1 MNNKSLSTLEY
12 NKIISRLVSFACSDG
27 AKQILH
33 KLEPMTDIDKIN
45 TALDYTNDALTRV
58 YQKGSVDFSR
68 IKDIRGSIAR
78 LKVGSSLNALELLNI
93 SMLLECAAHIKGYYE
108 QRADSIQPLIDML
121 DPVTLLN
128 NTIKKCIISED
139 EISDDIPF
147 SVLYEKIH
155 CYIQSGYSTNEAIKK
170 VAKDHGLS
178 KNEVYKQYHSS

>member
-68 IKDIRGSIAR
+68 IKISGEALQD
-78 LKVGSSLNALELLNI
+78 LKSEALLMHL
-93 SMLLECAAHIKGYYE
+93 SFLTYL
-108 QRADSIQPLIDML
+108 
-121 DPVTLLN
+121 
-128 NTIKKCIISED
+128 
-139 EISDDIPF
+139 
-147 SVLYEKIH
+147 
-155 CYIQSGYSTNEAIKK
+155 CY
-170 VAKDHGLS
+170 
-178 KNEVYKQYHSS
+178 

>member
-108 QRADSIQPLIDML
+108 QRADSIQPLIDISL
-121 DPVTLLN
+121 TLLHFLITQLRN
-128 NTIKKCIISED
+128 
-139 EISDDIPF
+139 
-147 SVLYEKIH
+147 VLYQKMKSVMM
-155 CYIQSGYSTNEAIKK
+155 QVRTSA
-170 VAKDHGLS
+170 V
-178 KNEVYKQYHSS
+178 

>member
-12 NKIISRLVSFACSDG
+12 NKIKSGLVSFACSDG

-78 LKVGSSLNALELLNI
+78 LKVGSSLNALEHLNI
-93 SMLLECAAHIKGYYE
+93 SMLLECAAHIKGYY
-108 QRADSIQPLIDML
+108 
-121 DPVTLLN
+121 
-128 NTIKKCIISED
+128 
-139 EISDDIPF
+139 
-147 SVLYEKIH
+147 
-155 CYIQSGYSTNEAIKK
+155 
-170 VAKDHGLS
+170 
-178 KNEVYKQYHSS
+178 